1 MMSKINSLR
10 EMLQRKFSKQPAKP
24 ECLSADIDGYLL
36 GQLIGGAIAQKNPLL
51 VSRLGWTEATC
62 LGLYLAQGE
71 KSDEGLRERIWRF
84 SGVFPPTE
92 DQFTDFAREYLG
104 AIAASDALGILG
116 SPYEKVLVE
125 KYGKAPLLADL
136 GSLEPYFSPEPWTQ
150 WLEGRRVVVV
160 HPFAES
166 IQSQYQNARE
176 RIFVNPKVLPAF
188 DLRVV
193 RAPQTIAG
201 NSSDFASWNAALDHL
216 RKEVAREDFDV
227 AILGCGAYGLP
238 LGATIKSL
246 GKVCVH
252 MGGSVQLLFGI
263 TGARWRDKAAFRALQ
278 TNAWISPLVSERP
291 PNWQKVEDGCYW

>member
-1 MMSKINSLR
+1 MMTKLNSLR
-10 EMLQRKFSKQPAKP
+10 EALRRKFSKPPAKP
-24 ECLSADIDGYLL
+24 EDLKAEIDGYLL
-36 GQLIGGAIAQKNPLL
+36 GQFIGGAIRQRNPLL

-62 LGLYLAQGE
+62 LGLYLNQGE

-84 SGVFPPTE
+84 SGVFPPSE
-92 DQFTDFAREYLG
+92 GQFADFAREYLG
-104 AIAASDALGILG
+104 AIAASDALGLLG
-116 SPYEKVLVE
+116 SPHEKMLVE
-125 KYGKAPLLADL
+125 KYAKSPLLTDL

-150 WLEGRRVVVV
+150 WLAGRRVVVV
-160 HPFAES
+160 HPFTES
-166 IQSQYQNARE
+166 IQSQYSQSRE
-176 RIFVNPKVLPAF
+176 RIFVNPKVLPEF

-201 NSSDFASWNAALDHL
+201 NSSDFASWNAALEHL
-216 RKEVAREDFDV
+216 RTEVAREDFDV

-238 LGATIKSL
+238 LGATIKSM

-278 TNAWISPLVSERP
+278 TDAWISPLISERP
-291 PNWQKVEDGCYW
+291 PGWQKVEDGCYW